1 LNKNKKEKMK
11 KSILIL
17 FVILAGLGNSTLWA
31 GNPDRQGEA
40 GAYELLINPWA
51 KGMAMNSLNASY
63 VRGVEA
69 LRVNV
74 AGIGRIRKSEAMI
87 GHTRWLVPSG
97 VSVNAFGYATR
108 VGENG
113 AFGFELMALD
123 LGEIRVT
130 TTASPE
136 GTGATYKPNFFNL
149 GLGYAHNFGEKVSV
163 GVLVRGVAESISD
176 LSAFGFGIDGGV
188 QYVTGPQNNFKMGIA
203 VRNIGSPMKFS
214 GDGLST
220 QLTSPE
226 GTSLTYDVR
235 LSRFELPSLLHIG
248 LSYDFIFGENLVLAP
263 VANFTSNS
271 FGRDVIG
278 VGGEFKF
285 REYLGLRASYAYELG
300 DSAGAGDNAFTGL
313 AAGASLNVPLDKKGN
328 NMLSLDYGY
337 RHSNPFQ
344 GSHSIGVG
352 LNF

>member
-1 LNKNKKEKMK
+1 MK
-11 KSILIL
+11 KIIPFLIFTLSICFLSNA
-17 FVILAGLGNSTLWA
+17 FA

-51 KGMAMNSLNASY
+51 KGMAMNSHNAAYCS
-63 VRGVEA
+63 GVEA

-74 AGIGRIRKSEAMI
+74 AGMGRIKKSEARV

-97 VSVNAFGYATR
+97 VSVNSFGYVNK

-113 AFGFELMALD
+113 AFGIELMALD

-130 TTASPE
+130 TTAAPE
-136 GTGATYKPNFFNL
+136 GTGATYKPNFFNI
-149 GLGYAHNFGEKVSV
+149 GLGYSHNFGEKVSV
-163 GVLVRGVAESISD
+163 GILVRGVAETISD

-188 QYVTGPQNNFKMGIA
+188 QYVTGPRNNFKMGIA
-203 VRNIGSPMKFS
+203 IRNVGSPMRFS

-226 GTSLTYDVR
+226 GTRLTYDVR
-235 LSRFELPSLLHIG
+235 LSRFELPSLLHLG
-248 LSYDFIFGENLVLAP
+248 LAYDFYVGNDFIIGP

-278 VGGEFKF
+278 VGAEIMF
-285 REYLGLRASYAYELG
+285 RDVFGLRASYSYDIG
-300 DSAGAGDNAFTGL
+300 DSAGAEDNAFTGL
-313 AAGASLNVPLDKKGN
+313 AAGASLNFPMDKKGN
-328 NMLSLDYGY
+328 NILSIDYGY

-344 GSHSIGVG
+344 GSHAIGLG

>member
-1 LNKNKKEKMK
+1 MK
-11 KSILIL
+11 KYFTSICFLMSL
-17 FVILAGLGNSTLWA
+17 LVIGGLRA

-51 KGMAMNSLNASY
+51 RGMAMNSLNASY

-74 AGIGRIRKSEAMI
+74 AGIGRIKKSQALL

-97 VSVNAFGYATR
+97 VSVNGFGFATK
-108 VGENG
+108 VGKNG
-113 AFGFELMALD
+113 AIGIELMALD

-130 TTASPE
+130 TNSAPE
-136 GTGATYKPNFFNL
+136 GTGATYKPSFFNL

-163 GVLVRGVAESISD
+163 GILVRGVSESISD
-176 LSAFGFGIDGGV
+176 LSAFGFAIDGGV

-203 VRNIGSPMKFS
+203 IRNVGSPMQFS

-220 QLTSPE
+220 QLRSPE
-226 GTSLTYDVR
+226 NTSLTYDVR

-248 LSYDFIFGENLVLAP
+248 LSYDFIFGGDVTLGP

-278 VGGEFKF
+278 GGLEFNF
-285 REYLGLRASYAYELG
+285 REIVALRASYSYEMG
-300 DSAGAGDNAFTGL
+300 DAAGAGNSAFTGL
-313 AAGASLNVPLDKKGN
+313 AAGASLQIPLDKKGN
-328 NMLSLDYGY
+328 NVLSLDYGY

-344 GSHSIGVG
+344 GSHAIGVG

>member
-1 LNKNKKEKMK
+1 MK
-11 KSILIL
+11 KIIPFFFSFLLIAMSDSV
-17 FVILAGLGNSTLWA
+17 FA

-51 KGMAMNSLNASY
+51 KGMAMNSHNSAY
-63 VRGVEA
+63 CRGVEA

-74 AGIGRIRKSEAMI
+74 AGIGRIKKSEARA

-97 VSVNAFGYATR
+97 VAVNSFGYVNK

-113 AFGFELMALD
+113 AFGFELMSLD

-130 TTASPE
+130 TTAAPE
-136 GTGATYKPNFFNL
+136 GTGATFKPNFFNI
-149 GLGYAHNFGEKVSV
+149 GLGYSHNFGEKVSV
-163 GVLVRGVAESISD
+163 GILVRGVAETISD

-188 QYVTGPQNNFKMGIA
+188 QYVTGPRNNFKMGIA
-203 VRNIGSPMKFS
+203 IRNVGSPMKFS

-226 GTSLTYDVR
+226 GTRLTYDVR
-235 LSRFELPSLLHIG
+235 LSKFELPSLLHLG
-248 LSYDFIFGENLVLAP
+248 LAYDFYLGNDLIIGP

-278 VGGEFKF
+278 AGAELSF
-285 REYLGLRASYAYELG
+285 REVFGLRASYSYDIG

-328 NMLSLDYGY
+328 NILSIDYGY

-344 GSHSIGVG
+344 GSHAIGLG
-352 LNF
+352 LSF